1 MSRTS
6 IAARKIRLIMELR
19 RAGIAE
25 TGVLSAIERI
35 PREAFV
41 PPLFQDQAYE
51 NRALPIGHGQ
61 TLSQPQVVAVMTQAL
76 QAGRR
81 SKVLEIGTGSGY
93 QAAVLSRLCRRVYTI
108 ERYRE
113 LLQIAEQR
121 FAGLRLHN
129 ITARLGDGHK
139 GWPAQA
145 PFERI
150 IVTAAAAEVP
160 GELVDQLAPG
170 GIMVLPLGRP
180 GREQELVRLRRLD
193 TQVVEEPLGGV
204 RFVPL
209 VAGLPTEAE
218 VRATAQPGS
227 ALESGPGPGP
237 EPGSGPGLAAT
248 GRGGSSLA

>member
-1 MSRTS
+1 MSQTS

-76 QAGRR
+76 GAGRR
-81 SKVLEIGTGSGY
+81 TKVLEIGTGSGY

-108 ERYRE
+108 ERYKE
-113 LLQIAEQR
+113 LLQTAEAR
-121 FAGLRLHN
+121 FAELRLHN
-129 ITARLGDGHK
+129 ITARVGDGSK

-150 IVTAAAAEVP
+150 IVTAAAPEVP

-170 GIMVLPLGRP
+170 GILVLPLGRR
-180 GREQELVRLRRLD
+180 GRPQQLFRLRRCD
-193 TQVVEEPLGGV
+193 TGIVEEPLGDV

-209 VAGLPTEAE
+209 VAGLPADGEAAA
-218 VRATAQPGS
+218 R
-227 ALESGPGPGP
+227 LEDDWQ
-237 EPGSGPGLAAT
+237 AT
-248 GRGGSSLA
+248 GRRGQSLA